1 MLAAFALQ
9 ASIDWSWA
17 IPALTVPALAA
28 AGVVLAAA
36 APGRAPGAAARP
48 GGLAAGALAGVA
60 TLAVASAVLPWWSAR
75 AASSAE
81 DALARHDPDLALAR
95 AADARAVNPLSL
107 APLLTRGAA
116 FTDLGQPARALGAYR
131 AATDLQP
138 DNPEAWRA
146 LAIFLGDGP
155 GARAAWEQVHRL
167 DPRDPE
173 AALRAG

>member
-1 MLAAFALQ
+1 MAA
-9 ASIDWSWA
+9 
-17 IPALTVPALAA
+17 
-28 AGVVLAAA
+28 
-36 APGRAPGAAARP
+36 
-48 GGLAAGALAGVA
+48 
-60 TLAVASAVLPWWSAR
+60 LAVASAVLPWWSAR
-75 AASSAE
+75 AASAAE
-81 DALARHDPDLALAR
+81 DALAAPRPPTPPWRAR
-95 AADARAVNPLSL
+95 PTRGPPTRSSL
-107 APLLTRGAA
+107 APLLTARAGV
-116 FTDLGQPARALGAYR
+116 TDLGQPARALGAYR